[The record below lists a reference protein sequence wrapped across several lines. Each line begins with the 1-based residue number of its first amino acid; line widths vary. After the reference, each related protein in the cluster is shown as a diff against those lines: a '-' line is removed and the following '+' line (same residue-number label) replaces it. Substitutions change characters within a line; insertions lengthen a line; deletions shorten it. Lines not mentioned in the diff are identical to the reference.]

1 MAWRCLASAAYRMNP
16 CKTRLA
22 GPLDCPLE
30 THAPTALRGTTGEL
44 KRPGYQLH
52 WLFTCRR
59 PQPCAR
65 RVGAAESGQRPQ
77 GRRGA
82 QDAQPVAVGRDQR
95 RGHVR
100 PDVVRDLGVPCQ
112 PARAPRASAPPAPRS
127 GRALRTDSSRRPSD
141 EDASRGGCR
150 GVGQT
155 GAGRAAR
162 APADRPRL
170 PRGTRSARGP
180 PFPRRA
186 DAGSMQDP
194 AQSDRPRAPGL
205 RARVVHGQHVRVGH
219 EQVAARGAAAHGERV
234 AAGPHEHAIAVRQP
248 DQHRV
253 HAENAGRQAHDVLCA
268 RARGRREEVTIR
280 LGATPPPA
288 NVRGRQGGRPGA
300 RAPTAP
306 AAAGARMRARRA
318 AGQRARV
325 TARRVRR
332 RQL

>member
-170 PRGTRSARGP
+170 PRGHAAPADLPSRAGLTQDRCRTRPRVTGRAHRGSARVSSTASTCASGTSRWQHAERLPMGNALQPGRTNTRSPSASQTSTESTRKT
-180 PFPRRA
+180 
-186 DAGSMQDP
+186 
-194 AQSDRPRAPGL
+194 L
-205 RARVVHGQHVRVGH
+205 
-219 EQVAARGAAAHGERV
+219 AAR
-234 AAGPHEHAIAVRQP
+234 PMM
-248 DQHRV
+248 
-253 HAENAGRQAHDVLCA
+253 CSA
-268 RARGRREEVTIR
+268 RARAAGDRRLR
-280 LGATPPPA
+280 LG
-288 NVRGRQGGRPGA
+288 
-300 RAPTAP
+300 
-306 AAAGARMRARRA
+306 
-318 AGQRARV
+318 
-325 TARRVRR
+325 
-332 RQL
+332 